1 MMKDAKNL
9 ASIGEN
15 LTPTFADPFRTSDQA
30 ISLYS
35 FLHRTMS
42 YVPTVS
48 RAISENVITG
58 VLRG

>member
-30 ISLYS
+30 ISLY
-35 FLHRTMS
+35 
-42 YVPTVS
+42 YVCKFVGVVTVIRS
-48 RAISENVITG
+48 
-58 VLRG
+58 

>member
-30 ISLYS
+30 ISLYNC
-35 FLHRTMS
+35 LRTVPLIVLTS
-42 YVPTVS
+42 YTSTYSTLQVP
-48 RAISENVITG
+48 
-58 VLRG
+58 